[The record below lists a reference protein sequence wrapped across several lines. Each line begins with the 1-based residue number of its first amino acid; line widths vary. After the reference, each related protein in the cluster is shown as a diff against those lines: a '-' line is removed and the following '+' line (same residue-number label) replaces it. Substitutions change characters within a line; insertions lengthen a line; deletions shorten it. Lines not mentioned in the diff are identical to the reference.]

1 MPFVDPDTL
10 AQRYVTMWTEPDP
23 GRRRQIVEEL
33 WAPDGVHRLRP
44 PEESRAAA
52 AQLGVTAVFEAAGHD
67 AIEHR
72 VTTAYEDFVVKQSYT
87 FRFPGD
93 AQRVGSTVMFR
104 WESVLDG
111 EVAGTGTEF
120 VVLGADGRIISD
132 HMFPG

>member
-1 MPFVDPDTL
+1 MPFTDPEAL
-10 AQRYVTMWTEPDP
+10 AHRYVTMWTEPDP
-23 GRRRQIVEEL
+23 ARRRQIIEDL
-33 WAPDGVHRLRP
+33 WAPDGTHLLQP
-44 PEESRAAA
+44 PEEARAAA
-52 AQLGVTAVFEAAGHD
+52 EGLGVAAVFEAAGHD

-93 AQRVGSTVMFR
+93 AHRVGSAVMFR

-111 EVAGTGTEF
+111 EVVGTGTEF